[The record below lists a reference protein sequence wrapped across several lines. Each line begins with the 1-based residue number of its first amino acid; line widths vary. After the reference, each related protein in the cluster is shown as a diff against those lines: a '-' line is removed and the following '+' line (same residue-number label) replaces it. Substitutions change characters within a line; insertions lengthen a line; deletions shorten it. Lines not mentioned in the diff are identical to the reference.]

1 MSRTLRAD
9 RHAQAGLA
17 RKTAVV
23 LGLAVAAAVLGVLVA
38 TPNGNSSTPGL
49 VAAYAFDEGSGTTVT
64 DASGNSNSGTAAS
77 TTWSSSGKYGK
88 ALSFNGT
95 SSRVTIPD
103 TASLHLSSAMTLEA
117 WVRPSA
123 VTNKWRDVIE
133 KGNDNYYL
141 EATSNKSSRP
151 AGGAIIGGSTAE
163 ASGTTA
169 LAVNTWTHLAATY
182 DGSALRLYV
191 NGNLTRTTAKTGAI
205 TASTGALTIGSDP
218 FYGQYFAGLIDEIR
232 IYNIAL
238 TQAQI
243 QSDMAAALGGAGH
256 AGAVGARD
264 ALGDGGLGHPRRP
277 RVGGGDRQSR
287 RDRIPDRALPGS
299 RVHELRPD
307 RRAGGNRDQLQ
318 RHHRRQRDEL

>member
-1 MSRTLRAD
+1 M
-9 RHAQAGLA
+9 
-17 RKTAVV
+17 
-23 LGLAVAAAVLGVLVA
+23 LGVAVAAAVLGVLVA

-49 VAAYAFDEGSGTTVT
+49 VAAYAFDEGSGVTVT
-64 DASGNSNSGTAAS
+64 DASGNSNSGTAVS
-77 TTWSSSGKYGK
+77 STWSSSGKYGK

-123 VTNKWRDVIE
+123 VTNKWRDVIM

-151 AGGAIIGGSTAE
+151 AGGAIIGGSTTE
-163 ASGTTA
+163 AISTTA
-169 LAVNTWTHLAATY
+169 LPVNTWTHLAATY

-205 TASTGALTIGSDP
+205 TASANALTIGSDP
-218 FYGQYFAGLIDEIR
+218 YYGQYFAGLIDEIR
-232 IYNIAL
+232 IYNTAL

-243 QSDMAAALGGAGH
+243 QSDMATALDGSDTQAPSAPGTLSAT
-256 AGAVGARD
+256 AV
-264 ALGDGGLGHPRRP
+264 
-277 RVGGGDRQSR
+277 S
-287 RDRIPDRALPGS
+287 GS
-299 RVHELRPD
+299 RLD
-307 RRAGGNRDQLQ
+307 LAWGAATDN
-318 RHHRRQRDEL
+318 

>member
-9 RHAQAGLA
+9 RHAQVRLA
-17 RKTAVV
+17 RKTV

-64 DASGNSNSGTAAS
+64 DASGSGNTGTAAN
-77 TTWSSSGKYGK
+77 TTWSSAGKYGK

-103 TASLHLSSAMTLEA
+103 AASLHLSTAMTLEA

-151 AGGAIIGGSTAE
+151 AGGAIIGGSYAE
-163 ASGTTA
+163 AFGTTA

-191 NGNLTRTTAKTGAI
+191 NGTLTGTTAKTGAI
-205 TASTGALTIGSDP
+205 TTSTSPLTIGSDP
-218 FYGQYFAGLIDEIR
+218 FYGQYFSGSDRRGPHLQHRAHPGPDPDR
-232 IYNIAL
+232 HGHSRSAAPD
-238 TQAQI
+238 TQAP
-243 QSDMAAALGGAGH
+243 SA
-256 AGAVGARD
+256 
-264 ALGDGGLGHPRRP
+264 
-277 RVGGGDRQSR
+277 
-287 RDRIPDRALPGS
+287 PGT
-299 RVHELRPD
+299 L
-307 RRAGGNRDQLQ
+307 
-318 RHHRRQRDEL
+318 